1 MIGIARSILDCML
14 LQCGS
19 SRLTHKILTT
29 LMADITAVMIA
40 RPLVTVSS
48 DLESALILTPA
59 MLLTQK
65 TCTAPP
71 PPGDFGE
78 GGYRDAKEQLY
89 RSMLPQQVQVS
100 LRFDIHRI
108 FSFGL
113 PRNRIH
119 LRKCTTLRAKYVED
133 SLGQGIAKNHKD
145 MLLLSCLCNNVINVL
160 AANCFRDRLQITL
173 ADWWQRRYNG
183 IVSGKKSYKIK

>member
-78 GGYRDAKEQLY
+78 GGLFKEEWKQV
-89 RSMLPQQVQVS
+89 RS
-100 LRFDIHRI
+100 
-108 FSFGL
+108 
-113 PRNRIH
+113 
-119 LRKCTTLRAKYVED
+119 
-133 SLGQGIAKNHKD
+133 
-145 MLLLSCLCNNVINVL
+145 
-160 AANCFRDRLQITL
+160 L
-173 ADWWQRRYNG
+173 ADTFWNRWRREYLHTLQSRRKWQE
-183 IVSGKKSYKIK
+183 KK